1 MLVRLLVVKNDRL
14 WYTNLIQI
22 KMIHLMHHLK
32 SLADDGNYT
41 EKRSGLYE
49 IKCRANKRAT

>member
-41 EKRSGLYE
+41 EKRQACT
-49 IKCRANKRAT
+49 K